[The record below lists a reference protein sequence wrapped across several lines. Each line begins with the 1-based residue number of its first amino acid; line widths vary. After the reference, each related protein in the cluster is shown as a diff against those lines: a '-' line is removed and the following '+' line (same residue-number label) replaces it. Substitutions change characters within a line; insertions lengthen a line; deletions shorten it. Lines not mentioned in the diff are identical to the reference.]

1 MNSQKRLAKI
11 KPGMAFFVQIIV
23 LKIINL
29 TDSVVFSL

>member
-11 KPGMAFFVQIIV
+11 RPGMAFIVQIIV